1 MDLYKHICLIFVF
14 LKSLKLWSPIYVDF
28 SLFVVC
34 QDFIANTTDDAV
46 VPDIFDETPNE
57 LPATP
62 PPTAVNAAGN
72 DGTCLYIFALYYI
85 LAFETDE
92 QATMLMLMVYL
103 SAYFIVVKS
112 FGHMHKQ

>member
-1 MDLYKHICLIFVF
+1 M
-14 LKSLKLWSPIYVDF
+14 KSLKLWSPIYVDF

-112 FGHMHKQ
+112 FGYQDH